1 MNKYT
6 RRDFV
11 KTSLTTVAGIGLKSA
26 LPATAGSSVS
36 SANDTIRVG
45 IVGVRKK
52 GKEHIQDFRRLSGVR
67 VVAICDADTQWLDIE
82 AKKLKDRNLTVET
95 YVDYRK
101 MLENKNIDAVILC
114 VPDHWHALMTIW
126 ACQAGKDVYCE
137 KPASHNIWEGRKMV
151 EAARKYK
158 RIVQI
163 GSQDRSDVG
172 LIPLAE
178 HIKQG
183 GLGKVQ
189 RVHAITYNARLSI
202 GKVSGPQPIPATCDY
217 NLFQGPA
224 PLTPLMRQN
233 LHYDWHWCW
242 PTGTGE
248 MGNLGGHV
256 LDDCRWTTGVTTM
269 SPRVVS
275 LGGRFGY
282 DDDGQTPNTII
293 SLFDYD
299 AFPIIYEIRALPRN
313 KSEKVDVYQGI
324 TSRGMDR
331 YRGINFG
338 MIIQCEHGYFSGGRG
353 GGWTYDNDGKKI
365 KQFPG
370 DGGWGHMT
378 NFLEAMRSRKVT
390 DLKADV
396 EEGHITASMIH
407 AADISYR
414 LGRRESAEQVQK
426 AVEGNDLLAESFDR
440 LLRHLKANEIDLG
453 KNPIAIG
460 PMLTFDTESEK
471 FVGKDSYYANMF
483 LSRNYRPPFVV
494 PETV

>member
-1 MNKYT
+1 MNDCT
-6 RRDFV
+6 RRNFM
-11 KTSLTTVAGIGLKSA
+11 KTSLATIGSLA
-26 LPATAGSSVS
+26 MTS
-36 SANDTIRVG
+36 SAWSQTRGSNDDIRVG
-45 IVGVRKK
+45 IIGVRKK

-67 VVAICDADTQWLDIE
+67 VVAICDADTQWLDAE
-82 AKKLKDRNLTVET
+82 VENFKERNITVDT
-95 YVDYRK
+95 YVDFRK
-101 MLENKNIDAVILC
+101 LLENKNIDAVVLS
-114 VPDHWHALMTIW
+114 VPDHLHALMTIW

-151 EAARKYK
+151 EAARKYN
-158 RIVQI
+158 RIVGV

-172 LIPLAE
+172 LLPLAE

-183 GLGKVQ
+183 GLGKIQ
-189 RVHAITYNARLSI
+189 LVHAITYNARQSI

-224 PLTPLMRQN
+224 PMTPLMRTN

-256 LDDCRWTTGVTTM
+256 LDDCRWTTGVTSM

-282 DDDGQTPNTII
+282 DDDSQTPNTII

-299 AFPIIYEIRALPRN
+299 AFPIIYEIRALPRD
-313 KSEKVDVYQGI
+313 KSEKVDTYQGI

-338 MIIQCEHGYFSGGRG
+338 MIIQCEQGYFSGGRG

-365 KQFPG
+365 KQFAG
-370 DGGWGHMT
+370 DGGGGHMT
-378 NFLEAMRSRKVT
+378 NFLNTMRSRQVS

-396 EEGHITASMIH
+396 LEGHITASMIH
-407 AADISYR
+407 SANISYR
-414 LGRRESAEQVQK
+414 LAQREPVEQVRKTVQ
-426 AVEGNDLLAESFDR
+426 GNDLLAESFDR
-440 LLRHLKANEIDLG
+440 LLKHLQANEIDLA

-471 FVGKDSYYANMF
+471 FVGKDSYDANMF

>member
-1 MNKYT
+1 MNDCT
-6 RRDFV
+6 RRSFI
-11 KTSLTTVAGIGLKSA
+11 KTSLAA
-26 LPATAGSSVS
+26 AGSVALAS
-36 SANDTIRVG
+36 SAWSQIRGSNDDIRVG
-45 IVGVRKK
+45 IIGVRKK
-52 GKEHIQDFRRLSGVR
+52 GMEHIQDFRKLSGVR
-67 VVAICDADTQWLDIE
+67 VVAICDADTQWLDAE
-82 AKKLKDRNLTVET
+82 VKKFKDCNINVDT

-101 MLENKNIDAVILC
+101 LLENKNIDAVVLC
-114 VPDHWHALMTIW
+114 VPDHLHALMTVW
-126 ACQAGKDVYCE
+126 GCQAGKDVYCE

-158 RIVQI
+158 RIVGV

-172 LIPLAE
+172 LLPLAE

-183 GLGKVQ
+183 GLGRIQ
-189 RVHAITYNARLSI
+189 RIHAISYNARLSI
-202 GKVSGPQPIPATCDY
+202 GKVSGPQPIPPTCDY

-224 PLTPLMRQN
+224 PLTPLMRTN

-256 LDDCRWTTGVTTM
+256 LDDCRWTTGVTKM
-269 SPRVVS
+269 APRVMS
-275 LGGRFGY
+275 IGGRFGY

-299 AFPIIYEIRALPRN
+299 AFPIIYEIRALPRA
-313 KSEKVDVYQGI
+313 KSERVDTYQGI

-353 GGWTYDNDGKKI
+353 GGWTYDNNGKKI
-365 KQFPG
+365 KQFAG
-370 DGGWGHMT
+370 DGGGGHMT
-378 NFLEAMRSRKVT
+378 NFLNTMRSRKVS
-390 DLKADV
+390 DLRADV
-396 EEGHITASMIH
+396 LEGHITATMVH

-414 LGRRESAEQVQK
+414 LAQREPVEQVK
-426 AVEGNDLLAESFDR
+426 KTVEGNEMLAESFDR
-440 LLRHLKANEIDLG
+440 LLRHLRANEIDLDR
-453 KNPIAIG
+453 KPVALG
-460 PMLTFDTESEK
+460 PMLTFDTSSER
-471 FVGKDSYYANMF
+471 FVGDHSNYANMF
-483 LSRNYRPPFVV
+483 VSRNYRPPFVV

>member
-1 MNKYT
+1 MTMKDWT
-6 RRDFV
+6 RRNFM
-11 KTSLTTVAGIGLKSA
+11 KTSLTAVGSVALASGVWSQIRG
-26 LPATAGSSVS
+26 V
-36 SANDTIRVG
+36 NDDIRIA

-52 GKEHIQDFRRLSGVR
+52 GKEHIQDFRKLSGVR
-67 VVAICDADTQWLDIE
+67 VVAICDADTQWLDAE
-82 AKKLKDRNLTVET
+82 VAKFKERNITVDS
-95 YVDYRK
+95 YIDYRK
-101 MLENKNIDAVILC
+101 LLENKNIDAVVLS
-114 VPDHWHALMTIW
+114 VPDHWHALMTVW
-126 ACQAGKDVYCE
+126 ACQAGKDVYVE

-158 RIVQI
+158 RIVEV
-163 GSQDRSDVG
+163 GSQNRSEVG
-172 LIPLAE
+172 LLPLAE

-189 RVHAITYNARLSI
+189 RIHAITYNARLSI
-202 GKVSGPQPIPATCDY
+202 GKVNGPQPIPATCDY

-224 PLTPLMRQN
+224 PLTPLMREN
-233 LHYDWHWCW
+233 LHYDWHWFW
-242 PTGTGE
+242 DTGTGE

-256 LDDCRWTTGVTTM
+256 LDDCRWTTGVTKM
-269 SPRVVS
+269 APRVMS
-275 LGGRFGY
+275 IGGRFGY

-299 AFPIIYEIRALPRN
+299 AFPIIYEIRALPRAKN
-313 KSEKVDVYQGI
+313 EKVDVYQGI

-365 KQFPG
+365 KQFAG

-378 NFLEAMRSRKVT
+378 NFLETMRSRRVG

-396 EEGHITASMIH
+396 LEGHITASMIH
-407 AADISYR
+407 SADISYR
-414 LGRRESAEQVQK
+414 LAQHRPVDQIKK

-440 LLRHLKANEIDLG
+440 LLQHLQANEIDLA
-453 KNPIAIG
+453 KNPIAVG
-460 PMLTFDTESEK
+460 PMLTFDTDSEK
-471 FVGKDSYYANMF
+471 FVGDDSYYANMF

-494 PETV
+494 PDAV

>member
-1 MNKYT
+1 MRDCS
-6 RRDFV
+6 RRTFM
-11 KTSLTTVAGIGLKSA
+11 KTSLATVGSVA
-26 LPATAGSSVS
+26 LASGAWSKVRG
-36 SANDTIRVG
+36 ANDDIRIA

-52 GKEHIQDFRRLSGVR
+52 GKEHIQDFRKLSGVR
-67 VVAICDADTQWLDIE
+67 VVAICDADTQWLDAE
-82 AKKLKDRNLTVET
+82 VAKFKEQNIKVDT
-95 YVDYRK
+95 YVDCRK
-101 MLENKNIDAVILC
+101 LLENKNIDAVVLSL
-114 VPDHWHALMTIW
+114 PDHWHALMTVW
-126 ACQAGKDVYCE
+126 ACQAGKDVYVE
-137 KPASHNIWEGRKMV
+137 KPASHSIWEGRKMV
-151 EAARKYK
+151 EAARKYN
-158 RIVQI
+158 RIVEV

-172 LIPLAE
+172 LLPLAE

-202 GKVSGPQPIPATCDY
+202 GKVGGPQPIPATCDY

-224 PLTPLMRQN
+224 PLTPLMREN

-256 LDDCRWTTGVTTM
+256 LDDCRWTTGVTKM

-275 LGGRFGY
+275 IGGRFGY

-299 AFPIIYEIRALPRN
+299 AFPIIYEIRALPRS

-338 MIIQCEHGYFSGGRG
+338 MIIQGEHGYFSGGRG

-365 KQFPG
+365 KQFAG

-378 NFLEAMRSRKVT
+378 NFLETMRSRKVG

-396 EEGHITASMIH
+396 LEGHITASMIH
-407 AADISYR
+407 SADISYR
-414 LGRRESAEQVQK
+414 LAQHKPVEEIKRT
-426 AVEGNDLLAESFDR
+426 VEGNDLLAESFDR
-440 LLRHLKANEIDLG
+440 LLQHLQANEIDLG
-453 KNPIAIG
+453 RNPVAVG

-471 FVGKDSYYANMF
+471 FTGESGYYANMF
-483 LSRNYRPPFVV
+483 LRRNYRPPFVV
-494 PETV
+494 PDAV

>member
-1 MNKYT
+1 MDNCT
-6 RRDFV
+6 RRTFV
-11 KTSLTTVAGIGLKSA
+11 KTSLAAAGGMA
-26 LPATAGSSVS
+26 LASRAWSQVRG
-36 SANDTIRVG
+36 ANDDIRVG

-67 VVAICDADTQWLDIE
+67 VVAICDADTQWLDAE
-82 AKKLKDRNLTVET
+82 VAKFKERNITVDT

-101 MLENKNIDAVILC
+101 LLENKNIDAVVLS
-114 VPDHWHALMTIW
+114 VPDHWHALMTVW
-126 ACQAGKDVYCE
+126 ACQAGKDVYVE

-158 RIVQI
+158 RIVQV

-172 LIPLAE
+172 LLPLAE
-178 HIKQG
+178 HLKAG
-183 GLGKVQ
+183 GLGRIL
-189 RVHAITYNARLSI
+189 RVHGITYNARLSI
-202 GKVSGPQPIPATCDY
+202 GKVNGPQPIPATCDY
-217 NLFQGPA
+217 SLFQGPA
-224 PLTPLMRQN
+224 PLTPLMREN

-256 LDDCRWTTGVTTM
+256 LDDCRWTTGLTTM
-269 SPRVVS
+269 APRIVS

-282 DDDGQTPNTII
+282 DDDGDTPNTII

-299 AFPIIYEIRALPRN
+299 AFPIIYEIRALPRARG
-313 KSEKVDVYQGI
+313 EKVDVYQGI

-365 KQFPG
+365 KQFAG
-370 DGGWGHMT
+370 DGGWKHMT
-378 NFLEAMRSRKVT
+378 NFLNTMRSRKVS

-396 EEGHITASMIH
+396 QQGHITASMIH

-414 LGRRESAEQVQK
+414 LAHRIPVEEAEK
-426 AVEGNDLLAESFDR
+426 AVGNNDLLAESLER
-440 LLRHLKANEIDLG
+440 LLQHLRANEIDLD
-453 KNPIAIG
+453 KNPLAVG
-460 PMLTFDTESEK
+460 PMLTFDTERER
-471 FVGKDSYYANMF
+471 FIGDDSHYANMS

>member
-1 MNKYT
+1 MTMKAWT
-6 RRDFV
+6 RRNFI
-11 KTSLTTVAGIGLKSA
+11 KSSLAAVGN
-26 LPATAGSSVS
+26 ATLASGAWSQIRG
-36 SANDTIRVG
+36 ANDDIRVG
-45 IVGVRKK
+45 IIGVRKK
-52 GKEHIQDFRRLSGVR
+52 GKEHIQDFRRLPDVR
-67 VVAICDADTQWLDIE
+67 IVAICDADTQWLDAE
-82 AKKLKDRNLTVET
+82 VATFKERNITVDT
-95 YVDYRK
+95 YTDYRK
-101 MLENKNIDAVILC
+101 LLENKNIDAVVLC

-126 ACQAGKDVYCE
+126 ACQTGKDVYCE

-178 HIKQG
+178 HLKQG
-183 GLGKVQ
+183 GLGKIQ
-189 RVHAITYNARLSI
+189 RIHAITYNARLSI
-202 GKVSGPQPIPATCDY
+202 GKVNGPQPIPSTCDY

-224 PLTPLMRQN
+224 PLTPLMREN

-256 LDDCRWTTGVTTM
+256 LDDCRWTTGVTKMAPRIM
-269 SPRVVS
+269 SI
-275 LGGRFGY
+275 GGRIGY

-299 AFPIIYEIRALPRN
+299 EFPIIYEIRALPRA

-365 KQFPG
+365 KQFAG

-378 NFLEAMRSRKVT
+378 NFLNTMRSRKVS

-396 EEGHITASMIH
+396 LEGHITASMVH
-407 AADISYR
+407 SAHISYR
-414 LGRRESAEQVQK
+414 LAHRKTVDEIRKTIES
-426 AVEGNDLLAESFDR
+426 NDIMAESFDR
-440 LLRHLKANEIDLG
+440 LLQHLQANEIDLA
-453 KNPIAIG
+453 KNPIAVS
-460 PMLTFDTESEK
+460 PLLRFDTESEK
-471 FVGKDSYYANMF
+471 FVGEDSFYTNMY

-494 PETV
+494 PDAV

>member
-1 MNKYT
+1 MKDWT
-6 RRDFV
+6 RRSFM
-11 KTSLTTVAGIGLKSA
+11 KTSLATIGSLA
-26 LPATAGSSVS
+26 MTSSTWS
-36 SANDTIRVG
+36 QIRGANDDIRIA

-52 GKEHIQDFRRLSGVR
+52 GNEHIQDFRRLSGVR
-67 VVAICDADTQWLDIE
+67 VVAICDADTQWLDAE
-82 AKKLKDRNLTVET
+82 VKKFKDRNIEVDT

-101 MLENKNIDAVILC
+101 LLENKNIDAVVLS
-114 VPDHWHALMTIW
+114 VPDHLHALMTVW
-126 ACQAGKDVYCE
+126 ACQAGKDVYVE

-158 RIVQI
+158 RIVKV

-172 LIPLAE
+172 LLPLAE

-202 GKVSGPQPIPATCDY
+202 GKVSGPQPVPATCDY

-224 PLTPLMRQN
+224 PLTPLMREN

-256 LDDCRWTTGVTTM
+256 LDDCRWTTGVTKM
-269 SPRVVS
+269 SPRVIS

-299 AFPIIYEIRALPRN
+299 AFPIIYEIRALPRA
-313 KSEKVDVYQGI
+313 KSEKVDTYQGI

-338 MIIQCEHGYFSGGRG
+338 MIIQCEQGYFSGGRG

-365 KQFPG
+365 KQFAG
-370 DGGWGHMT
+370 DGGGGHMT
-378 NFLEAMRSRKVT
+378 NFLNTMRSRRVS

-396 EEGHITASMIH
+396 LEGHITASMIH
-407 AADISYR
+407 SADISYR
-414 LGRRESAEQVQK
+414 LAQREPVEQVKK

-440 LLRHLKANEIDLG
+440 LLQHLQANEIDLG
-453 KNPIAIG
+453 KNPVAIG
-460 PMLTFDTESEK
+460 PMLTFDTETEK
-471 FVGKDSYYANMF
+471 FTGEGSYYANMF